1 MAEGEQERFELLNSL
16 IEVHGEDVARKL
28 MDSLPPFSWDQ
39 VATKDDLKALST
51 AITAKFDQVDAQ
63 FTAVAAEF
71 VNLRGEI
78 SKVEGN
84 LFKEIAGLSIK
95 IGELDS
101 KFSTKIGQLDSK
113 IGKLDSSFSKK
124 ITEQTRVMVLTM
136 AGFSVT
142 VCGAMAGGILFA

>member
-78 SKVEGN
+78 A
-84 LFKEIAGLSIK
+84 KEVAGLSIK
-95 IGELDS
+95 IGE
-101 KFSTKIGQLDSK
+101 
-113 IGKLDSSFSKK
+113 LDSSFSKK

>member
-16 IEVHGEDVARKL
+16 IEVHGEDVTRKL

-51 AITAKFDQVDAQ
+51 AITAQFDQVDAQ

-78 SKVEGN
+78 A
-84 LFKEIAGLSIK
+84 KEVAGLSIK

-101 KFSTKIGQLDSK
+101 KIGKLDSKFSTKIGQ
-113 IGKLDSSFSKK
+113 LDSSFSKK